1 MSTFSRAEGQFDFI
15 TTSGTGAFNFGAG
28 AGTLLGGLL
37 ITTSGVASGVTMA
50 VMDTVSGTA
59 ASGLWLIASGARVV
73 LANLPWLTIS
83 GVPIQDRAQYIPIN
97 AIAYSGWAVFL
108 SGSGAGANLAVQV
121 TAFFNS

>member
-1 MSTFSRAEGQFDFI
+1 
-15 TTSGTGAFNFGAG
+15 
-28 AGTLLGGLL
+28 
-37 ITTSGVASGVTMA
+37 MA
-50 VMDTVSGTA
+50 VWDTVSGTP
-59 ASGLWLIASGARVV
+59 ASGLWLAGSGARAILDTV
-73 LANLPWLTIS
+73 PWMTIS